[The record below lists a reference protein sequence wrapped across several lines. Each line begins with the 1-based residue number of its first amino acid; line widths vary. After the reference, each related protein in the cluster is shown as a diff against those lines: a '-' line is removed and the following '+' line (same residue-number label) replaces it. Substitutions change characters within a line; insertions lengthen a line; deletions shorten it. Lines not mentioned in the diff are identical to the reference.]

1 MNTAFEVTAEDVK
14 LVMNSCRQ
22 GVSWEQAQGL
32 FDQHIKP
39 EGSRIEKAAL
49 HGNDICKQT
58 EYAHQEIAAV
68 LREKGVLKDP
78 RD

>member
-14 LVMNSCRQ
+14 LVMNSHRQ
-22 GVSWEQAQGL
+22 GVSWEQAQEL

-49 HGNDICKQT
+49 HGNDLCKQT
-58 EYAHQEIAAV
+58 EYAHQEIAAI
-68 LREKGVLKDP
+68 LREKNVLKGLKD
-78 RD
+78 